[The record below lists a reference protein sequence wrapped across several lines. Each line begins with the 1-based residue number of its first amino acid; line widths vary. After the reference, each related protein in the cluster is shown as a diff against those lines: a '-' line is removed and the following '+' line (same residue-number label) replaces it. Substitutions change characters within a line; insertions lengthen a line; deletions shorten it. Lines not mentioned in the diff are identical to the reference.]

1 MVAGK
6 MSIVNVL
13 RVLSKCIVGF
23 IFEKKKKFMVFI
35 YVKKNV
41 ISMEIIGKWMIFI
54 FVFEILDFLFLI
66 WDFIF
71 KKVSFWK

>member
-1 MVAGK
+1 
-6 MSIVNVL
+6 
-13 RVLSKCIVGF
+13 
-23 IFEKKKKFMVFI
+23 MVFI